1 MSPSD
6 EQVARLEREIE
17 RRMLERMAAIRDEF
31 DRLRAEQESRW
42 KSFLLQFEQDLHGVV
57 PRELLEEGA
66 PAAEPPSPPAFA
78 EVRAVA
84 VDLESALNQVEI
96 LNRFLSHCAERAS
109 RVLLLINRGET
120 LVGWKAVG
128 FAARGRSDEEVRSI
142 NLRVVNYG
150 VLQKALDGRPI
161 RLASDSSLAATLTG
175 GRVARALLVP
185 MTVKEKISALLYAD
199 AAAGEEDRYDEDA
212 LVLWTFLAGS
222 AVDRLVTR
230 KLVPPPAL
238 VPPEQIGEDSLP
250 APASTVAIPISPDV
264 IASARAAAAP
274 APEPEPSLEI
284 VEEFEAPRPSAA
296 AAAAPQ
302 PAPARAA
309 PPPPPPAAPPRPDL
323 EEPGGV
329 APVRPPSDLGGGEG
343 ARALRGP
350 LAPPAGDSRHEE
362 ARRLARLLVSE
373 IKLYNE
379 GAVEEGRKRHDI
391 YSRLKDDIDRS
402 RQMYEERTPSDVRAA
417 SDYFRDELVRLLA
430 DGDSGALGS

>member
-1 MSPSD
+1 MSPGN

-66 PAAEPPSPPAFA
+66 PAAAPPSPPAFA

-120 LVGWKAVG
+120 LSGWKAAG
-128 FAARGRSDEEVRSI
+128 FAARGKSDEEVRSI
-142 NLRVVNYG
+142 NLRVADYA
-150 VLQKALDGRPI
+150 VLRKALDGRPI

-185 MTVKEKISALLYAD
+185 MTVKEKVSALLYAD
-199 AAAGEEDRYDEDA
+199 VAAGEEDRYDEDA
-212 LVLWTFLAGS
+212 LVLCTFLAGS
-222 AVDRLVTR
+222 AVDRLLTR

-264 IASARAAAAP
+264 IASARAAAVP
-274 APEPEPSLEI
+274 PPEPEPSLEI
-284 VEEFEAPRPSAA
+284 VEEFEAPPPSAA
-296 AAAAPQ
+296 APP

-323 EEPGGV
+323 EASGGV
-329 APVRPPSDLGGGEG
+329 APVRPPTDLGGGEG